1 MKCRIVT
8 PGGLYIET
16 ECSILN
22 IRTIDGQRGI
32 LSNHMPLV
40 TMLEIGEM
48 NFVTDKGREEFAVS
62 GGMCYFHDNL
72 ATLLVDAIESKDEIN
87 LDRAMA
93 SKKRAEERLAKK
105 ETNLDIKRAEL
116 SLKRAINRIN
126 VKG

>member
-1 MKCRIVT
+1 MRCRIVT
-8 PGGLYIET
+8 PGGLYKET

-22 IRTIDGQRGI
+22 VRTIDGQRGL

-48 NFVTDKGREEFAVS
+48 NFQTEKGREEFAVS
-62 GGMCYFHDNL
+62 GGMLYFQGNV
-72 ATLLVDAIESKDEIN
+72 ATLLVDAIESKEEIN
-87 LDRAMA
+87 LERALA
-93 SKKRAEERLAKK
+93 SKKRAEERLAKRDP
-105 ETNLDIKRAEL
+105 NLDIKRAEL